1 MSNNNPWINHIKKI
15 QQQYNL
21 SYKDAMRE
29 ASVKHGGKIGGA
41 SSIYTGIFEAGKN
54 QKIANQYEAAEKNQ
68 IRRWGIY
75 KIHDGLYNKLLE
87 KREKARL
94 KRNEKARLRN
104 RLKKEKAKAKS
115 KSVKKPNV
123 DDK

>member
-1 MSNNNPWINHIKKI
+1 MTNNPWINHIKKI

-41 SSIYTGIFEAGKN
+41 SSIYGGIFEAGKN

-75 KIHDGLYNKLLE
+75 KIHDGLYNQLLE

-94 KRNEKARLRN
+94 KKNQKSRQKY
-104 RLKKEKAKAKS
+104 RLKKEKS